1 MKKLKNIVQM
11 SLFSIKI
18 VFAAAPVRMLLFM
31 VLTLVSSFIPTIKL
45 AVYRNLFNEAQILI
59 ETPELGNAGLMMLYA
74 AIDIGLTF
82 MSWNVIGQIRNY
94 IKTTVNDTYN
104 EKVNR
109 KIFDKLSRVK
119 YDYFLNEETYDLMS
133 RVQGN
138 CRETIFTTSFYFIR
152 VISNFISLVSAFTY
166 MASISPLYA
175 IIGFLVSI
183 PFVGITRKY
192 NMDSYFQK
200 RGQTP
205 EHRKNGYL
213 YNLLMSRNAI
223 KEIRIDESTDYLLEQ
238 WKEQNNK
245 LFRESHKLRRKHLYQ
260 YTYYDIFYALVRGV
274 VIFLNVL
281 DILKGIRLVGDLTLI
296 INGYAVLSSATEIFG
311 YSLSDFEV
319 NEKLY
324 AEWKEFFDYPE
335 EIPVTEEAKAVVGSQ
350 FKNHGLSMSGIRYK
364 YPNSDKTVLDSLN
377 FTVKPGEK
385 IALVGENGCGKT
397 TTVRILLGLLTA
409 SEGEFECG
417 TSCKPEEYRDV
428 ISCVFQNHINY
439 SGTIRDNIIFGDH
452 SYDEERMKKVC
463 EQVGILK
470 FIENLPEGF
479 DTRVGPI
486 FENSTQLS
494 GGQWQKLAFA
504 RALYKKSAELLILD
518 EPTAALD
525 PKTEFD
531 IYDEF
536 LHLTEERAVVLISHR
551 LAFTRLMDR
560 ICYMENGRITEEGT
574 HEDLMR
580 LGGKYYE
587 LYNKQIELFK

>member
-1 MKKLKNIVQM
+1 
-11 SLFSIKI
+11 
-18 VFAAAPVRMLLFM
+18 
-31 VLTLVSSFIPTIKL
+31 
-45 AVYRNLFNEAQILI
+45 
-59 ETPELGNAGLMMLYA
+59 
-74 AIDIGLTF
+74 
-82 MSWNVIGQIRNY
+82 
-94 IKTTVNDTYN
+94 
-104 EKVNR
+104 
-109 KIFDKLSRVK
+109 
-119 YDYFLNEETYDLMS
+119 
-133 RVQGN
+133 
-138 CRETIFTTSFYFIR
+138 
-152 VISNFISLVSAFTY
+152 
-166 MASISPLYA
+166 
-175 IIGFLVSI
+175 
-183 PFVGITRKY
+183 
-192 NMDSYFQK
+192 
-200 RGQTP
+200 
-205 EHRKNGYL
+205 
-213 YNLLMSRNAI
+213 
-223 KEIRIDESTDYLLEQ
+223 
-238 WKEQNNK
+238 
-245 LFRESHKLRRKHLYQ
+245 ESHKLRRKHLYQ
-260 YTYYDIFYALVRGV
+260 YTYYDIFYALIRGV

-296 INGYAVLSSATEIFG
+296 INGYAVLCSATEIFG

-335 EIPVTEEAKAVVGSQ
+335 EIPVTEESKAVVGSQ
-350 FKNHGLSMSGIRYK
+350 FKNHGLSMNGIRYK

-531 IYDEF
+531 I
-536 LHLTEERAVVLISHR
+536 
-551 LAFTRLMDR
+551 
-560 ICYMENGRITEEGT
+560 
-574 HEDLMR
+574 
-580 LGGKYYE
+580 
-587 LYNKQIELFK
+587 